1 MKLKKIIIMALCLSL
16 VMTCGVFLAACNK
29 GSGEGDGKGGGDTY
43 VPRNSNQWFTEAE
56 LAKKGL
62 SALPAPTGLSG
73 DMSSDLYWYNDG
85 YSFDQACPN
94 EDIFYENVEKY
105 FAYFNEKFDGRFG
118 TDKLEKILTAD
129 KGQSCY
135 RLVQETNL
143 DKYYVKNSKR
153 YRFYYVTDT
162 EATQQ
167 IFGQNYLKD
176 DAVWLFEVMYDFDT
190 TKNTY
195 MLKIFIENASKAKN
209 GETIN
214 YYRIAEK

>member
-29 GSGEGDGKGGGDTY
+29 GGDNGDNNKTQI
-43 VPRNSNQWFTEAE
+43 RDDTKWFSEEE

-73 DMSSDLYWYNDG
+73 DMNSYLYWYNDG
-85 YSFDQACPN
+85 YSFHQACPN

-118 TDKLEKILTAD
+118 TIDTRSYKYSPSTNEYYYNILKKTDLAD
-129 KGQSCY
+129 YFSNNPSSLYK
-135 RLVQETNL
+135 
-143 DKYYVKNSKR
+143 
-153 YRFYYVTDT
+153 FYYVTDKT
-162 EATQQ
+162 LED
-167 IFGQNYLKD
+167 GYLKA
-176 DAVWLFEVMYDFDT
+176 DAVWTFEIRYEFDT

-195 MLKIFIENASKAKN
+195 LFKIFIENARKSHN
-209 GETIN
+209 GSFT
-214 YYRIAEK
+214 YYYKMV

>member
-29 GSGEGDGKGGGDTY
+29 GGGNGDNNKTQIRDDTK
-43 VPRNSNQWFTEAE
+43 WFSEEE

-73 DMSSDLYWYNDG
+73 DMSSDLNWYNDG
-85 YSFDQACPN
+85 YSFHQACPN

-118 TDKLEKILTAD
+118 TIDTRSYIYSPSTNEYYYNILKKTDLAD
-129 KGQSCY
+129 YFSNNPSSLYK
-135 RLVQETNL
+135 
-143 DKYYVKNSKR
+143 
-153 YRFYYVTDT
+153 FYYVTDKT
-162 EATQQ
+162 LED
-167 IFGQNYLKD
+167 GYLKA
-176 DAVWLFEVMYDFDT
+176 DAVWTFEIRYEFDT

-195 MLKIFIENASKAKN
+195 LFKIFIENARKSHN
-209 GETIN
+209 GTFT
-214 YYRIAEK
+214 YYYKMV

>member
-29 GSGEGDGKGGGDTY
+29 GGGEGGGDTY

-73 DMSSDLYWYNDG
+73 DMSSDLNWYNDG
-85 YSFDQACPN
+85 YAFHQACPD

-118 TDKLEKILTAD
+118 AINAYSLEKYSPSTNEYYYNILKKTDLSAYFSD
-129 KGQSCY
+129 NPCPTY
-135 RLVQETNL
+135 T
-143 DKYYVKNSKR
+143 
-153 YRFYYVTDT
+153 FYYVTDT
-162 EATQQ
+162 TLEEGYFKA
-167 IFGQNYLKD
+167 
-176 DAVWLFEVMYDFDT
+176 DAVWTFTIRLDDG
-190 TKNTY
+190 K
-195 MLKIFIENASKAKN
+195 LKIFIENTGKTRN
-209 GETIN
+209 GVYTN
-214 YYRIAEK
+214 HYRMV

>member
-1 MKLKKIIIMALCLSL
+1 MKLKKIIIMTLCLSL

-29 GSGEGDGKGGGDTY
+29 GGGEGGGDTY

-73 DMSSDLYWYNDG
+73 DMSSDLDWYNDG
-85 YSFDQACPN
+85 YAFHQACPD
-94 EDIFYENVEKY
+94 EDTFTQNAEAYLNYFKSKY
-105 FAYFNEKFDGRFG
+105 DGRFG

-129 KGQSCY
+129 NGQSCY

-176 DAVWLFEVMYDFDT
+176 DAVWQFDVLYDFDT
-190 TKNTY
+190 NKNTY
-195 MLKIFIENASKAKN
+195 MLKIFIEIASKN
-209 GETIN
+209 RSGDIIN
-214 YYRIAEK
+214 YYRLAEK